1 MALIKPEQ
9 IPDKVVEAAARALHT
24 QWITNN
30 ARPDDRH
37 EYREWE
43 HLVSIERKG
52 LLKEARA
59 AIAAA
64 INAWPGGQ
72 VRISMFTPQEEIIL
86 PLPQEP
92 RDE

>member
-1 MALIKPEQ
+1 
-9 IPDKVVEAAARALHT
+9 VVEAAAKALHT
-24 QWITNN
+24 QWIANN

-52 LLKEARA
+52 ILKEARA

-64 INAWPGGQ
+64 INAWPRAM
-72 VRISMFTPQEEIIL
+72 VISYAHLGECDWLRL

-92 RDE
+92 RDEGNYDYAGGL

>member
-1 MALIKPEQ
+1 MIRAEQ
-9 IPDKVVEAAARALHT
+9 IPDEVVEAAARALHT
-24 QWITNN
+24 QWIANN

-52 LLKEARA
+52 ILKEARA

-64 INAWPGGQ
+64 LAAWPGAEVVEWHHADQ
-72 VRISMFTPQEEIIL
+72 TLIL
-86 PLPQEP
+86 PLPVKAS
-92 RDE
+92 DE